1 EKNIQ
6 QRIALECPA
15 PVFSAKS
22 RDMVIPP
29 ISSAAPNHRQTESGG
44 RAVSLTA
51 WIVSLCLITVLRFT
65 APTSAAS
72 PQGGG
77 GRPPM
82 VTVEAVTE
90 QEVNPPSDYVGRVE
104 AIQAVDLRARVEGF
118 IEHVKFQ
125 EGGKVKAGDLLY
137 IYIIE
142 QAPYKAMDNEAAA
155 KVANADASL
164 TEARQYLK
172 RLQSGIPGQGSSRL
186 ALQ

>member
-1 EKNIQ
+1 
-6 QRIALECPA
+6 ECPA

-29 ISSAAPNHRQTESGG
+29 ISSAASNRRQPEG
-44 RAVSLTA
+44 RVCSVTSTAAIVFACLFLFLEITSLA
-51 WIVSLCLITVLRFT
+51 GA
-65 APTSAAS
+65 AP
-72 PQGGG
+72 PQG
-77 GRPPM
+77 RNAPPPT
-82 VTVEAVTE
+82 VTVEAVSE